1 MSGFKIFKF
10 EYGKRLWEPCV
21 RSQGRTCCAW
31 PWQILSNSTCDIFWR
46 VGNLSH
52 DDWHMCA
59 LYFNSLVN
67 TDLQC
72 LEVSL
77 ATVPYTTISYMW
89 RWCRSG
95 GLLEKGSSSSQM
107 QLMSDHFAHLTTYP
121 IFLRFLPS
129 HLFTPGGPRA
139 SFYQL
144 AKRHARCR
152 ASSSHCCWR
161 HWRRSPVPR
170 RKLKLQH
177 SKCSDISLCDVG
189 SKILAVE
196 AIWGPNFLTCK
207 QVQLPK
213 PKRIESLFGHSKTVV
228 NSISCP
234 TWQSRSDFNTWV

>member
-1 MSGFKIFKF
+1 MSGFKFFKF

-59 LYFNSLVN
+59 LYFKSLVN

-95 GLLEKGSSSSQM
+95 GLLEKGSSSSHM
-107 QLMSDHFAHLTTYP
+107 QLMSNHFAHLTTYP
-121 IFLRFLPS
+121 NFFEIPTLPSFYTRGTKGIFLSTCQTTCQVPGK
-129 HLFTPGGPRA
+129 LFA
-139 SFYQL
+139 SLLETL
-144 AKRHARCR
+144 AKEPCPQTEVETATLWVFWH
-152 ASSSHCCWR
+152 
-161 HWRRSPVPR
+161 
-170 RKLKLQH
+170 L
-177 SKCSDISLCDVG
+177 SLWVG

-196 AIWGPNFLTCK
+196 AQIF
-207 QVQLPK
+207 
-213 PKRIESLFGHSKTVV
+213 
-228 NSISCP
+228 
-234 TWQSRSDFNTWV
+234 